1 MTIKVFNWHVDPLR
15 EVLKRRKTLP
25 HAFLI
30 HGKEGIGKVEFAR
43 ALAQSLLC
51 ESYDDSGIACGQ
63 CPACHWFVEGNHPD
77 FREVIPA
84 ALLPDSAEEESVA
97 SESAKAEKKSMHITI
112 DQIRELGAMVALSS
126 HRDGFRVLLIH
137 PAEAMNP
144 AAANALLKTLEEPT
158 PGVVILLIANQ
169 PGRLL
174 ATVNSRCQKLA
185 VPAPA
190 PAEALAW
197 LKAAGVSE
205 PEIVLAQAGGAPLLA
220 LDYADIEYQN
230 QRKTL
235 LRALGDPARSDW
247 LSMAA
252 SLEKSNLDH
261 VVHWLQTWCC
271 DLIYQK
277 STSQIRHHPDFKPA
291 LEQVAKGAAL
301 IALFRYESQLR
312 SARRTIGHPLSA
324 RLLLEQLLLSYAD
337 AVNSPSS

>member
-1 MTIKVFNWHVDPLR
+1 MTINVFNWHIGPLR

-51 ESYDDSGIACGQ
+51 ENYDDSGIACGQ
-63 CPACHWFVEGNHPD
+63 CPACHWFIEGNHPD

-84 ALLPDSAEEESVA
+84 ALQPESAEEENAA
-97 SESAKAEKKSMHITI
+97 SESAKVEKKSVQITI

-158 PGVVILLIANQ
+158 PGIVILLVANQ

-185 VPAPA
+185 VTPPTLTQ
-190 PAEALAW
+190 ALDW
-197 LKAAGVSE
+197 LKAEGVNA
-205 PEIVLAQAGGAPLLA
+205 PEILLAQADGAPLLA
-220 LDYADIEYQN
+220 RDWADIEYQN
-230 QRKTL
+230 QRKTF

-247 LSMAA
+247 LSVAA
-252 SLEKSNLDH
+252 GLEKSNLRH

-277 STSQIRHHPDFKPA
+277 STAQIRHHPDFKQA
-291 LEQVAKGAAL
+291 LEQVAAGAAL
-301 IALFRYESQLR
+301 LALFRYESQLR
-312 SARRTIGHPLSA
+312 SARRTIAHPLSA

-337 AVNSPSS
+337 AVNSSSY